1 MRSFCSR
8 SFICLSDLTVA
19 ADDEFVGNELIQAH
33 GASGVQLLRGD
44 ADLRAEPE
52 LAAIREARGRVYID
66 RRRIDL
72 CREPLRRTE
81 VLSDD
86 AFAVAG
92 RILRNVR
99 DSRVKAVYD
108 AHG

>member
-44 ADLRAEPE
+44 ADLCAEPK

-72 CREPLRRTE
+72 CREPLWPVEYCAMCAMAASRLSTTRT
-81 VLSDD
+81 
-86 AFAVAG
+86 AK
-92 RILRNVR
+92 I
-99 DSRVKAVYD
+99 
-108 AHG
+108 

>member
-1 MRSFCSR
+1 M
-8 SFICLSDLTVA
+8 
-19 ADDEFVGNELIQAH
+19 
-33 GASGVQLLRGD
+33 QLLRGD

-52 LAAIREARGRVYID
+52 LAAIREARGRIYID

-81 VLSDD
+81 VLGDD
-86 AFAVAG
+86 ALAVAG

-108 AHG
+108 RTAKI